1 MASPDEESALA
12 GKEAQKLN
20 KSLRIA
26 AGLNVDTR
34 AVRDLGTAFA
44 SVRQE
49 LHRLKQEFEAV
60 EKLSGKV
67 SKNVKATKGG
77 VKGGT
82 NTIGDTTV
90 TTSLQSSTGEAGGG
104 GGGGGK
110 IMSALKAFGGGEE
123 GAGGALAGG
132 LSVASAAVTKA
143 MATIDARVDRNRDY
157 ALSADRMSVLY
168 QQMTGKSQVQVQD
181 QYRKPLTNYRL
192 GAGGINTLLGLQ
204 ASTGINAAQQASS
217 VEAVRTYSGYSLS
230 AGDAANMLQNLASA
244 PVANRMF
251 LMGGGGLIGPG
262 GRQNSMQ
269 SVIQNIVRTAGLT
282 NEKLVDSSFAPGS
295 LTRAKLS
302 MMGVSE
308 DMQDT
313 ILQYAKQNIQYRK
326 KGGRGMYNASD
337 KASRKLMG
345 IEDNFAT
352 QAEETD
358 RIRTA
363 REEQMYSR
371 QADNYAHLEKQTQRL
386 TKVFAA
392 LEDKLSGIIGARTS
406 HRISSSIMGTIGGIA
421 GGDRKSTRLN
431 SSHEWISR
439 MPSSA

>member
-230 AGDAANMLQNLASA
+230 AGDE
-244 PVANRMF
+244 
-251 LMGGGGLIGPG
+251 IG
-262 GRQNSMQ
+262 
-269 SVIQNIVRTAGLT
+269 
-282 NEKLVDSSFAPGS
+282 
-295 LTRAKLS
+295 RAH
-302 MMGVSE
+302 V
-308 DMQDT
+308 
-313 ILQYAKQNIQYRK
+313 
-326 KGGRGMYNASD
+326 
-337 KASRKLMG
+337 
-345 IEDNFAT
+345 
-352 QAEETD
+352 
-358 RIRTA
+358 
-363 REEQMYSR
+363 
-371 QADNYAHLEKQTQRL
+371 
-386 TKVFAA
+386 
-392 LEDKLSGIIGARTS
+392 
-406 HRISSSIMGTIGGIA
+406 
-421 GGDRKSTRLN
+421 
-431 SSHEWISR
+431 
-439 MPSSA
+439 